1 MPLQQ
6 SRLDYIFISKHLVT
20 NQSVSRVEIIP
31 GILSDHSMAELEL
44 VLFHSE
50 KGSGLWRFNNRLL
63 QDQEFIQKA
72 REEIRKALTG
82 TDVYANVAKS
92 GLLLEML
99 SSHIRVISIRR
110 SKQLARKVREK
121 EQSALENL
129 RQAEREL
136 EQIPTAQS
144 ATVYTEA
151 KAVVDNLEEEKGKRA
166 ILRSGA
172 IWTEFGEKPSKYFL
186 NLCARRDAKKHMD
199 VVLTP
204 EGKQIY
210 GNRKILQHCVQHFER
225 LYESK
230 TIARR
235 TGDETGVHVEDF
247 RK

>member
-31 GILSDHSMAELEL
+31 GKLSDHSLAELEL

-166 ILRSGA
+166 ILSSGA
-172 IWTEFGEKPSKYFL
+172 TWTAF
-186 NLCARRDAKKHMD
+186 AKSR
-199 VVLTP
+199 
-204 EGKQIY
+204 QNI
-210 GNRKILQHCVQHFER
+210 F
-225 LYESK
+225 
-230 TIARR
+230 
-235 TGDETGVHVEDF
+235 F
-247 RK
+247 